1 MIFGGA
7 GRAYDR
13 TLYDYLQLEQTKFAL
28 ATDRGAL
35 QHRRIIPAHVE
46 RARLRGLGSGLR
58 SATRTR

>member
-28 ATDRGAL
+28 ATAEVRFNTAGSSL
-35 QHRRIIPAHVE
+35 HRE
-46 RARLRGLGSGLR
+46 RHQRA
-58 SATRTR
+58 